1 MNNKIIIIAGDP
13 NSINSEIIFKTWKK
27 INPNKKKKIILIGCY
42 RLIKDQLNKLG
53 IKVNLKKIKN
63 INEHCEK
70 KFLKIIDY
78 SLNYK
83 DCFNVQKKEASK
95 YVKGCLSLAHKL
107 SEKKIIKGFINCP
120 VDKKLIVKKGI
131 YGVTELIAKKS
142 NIKNYSEVMM
152 LYNKKLSVVPITT
165 HIKIKEVFKKIKK
178 TLIIQKLNTLNQYY
192 KRLFKKSPR
201 IAVLGLNPHNSEF
214 SKDSEEYKEIIPA
227 IKFLKKKINVS
238 GPMSPDSFF
247 LNEYKT
253 YDVIV
258 GMYHDQVLIPFKNI
272 YKYNAIN
279 ITLGLKYIRVSPDHG
294 TATNIMKKN
303 KANFISLTQC
313 INFMNNLQ
321 K

>member
-13 NSINSEIIFKTWKK
+13 NSINSEIIFKSWKK

-63 INEHCEK
+63 INEHCGK

-178 TLIIQKLNTLNQYY
+178 TLIIKKLNTLNQYY

-227 IKFLKKKINVS
+227 IKFLKKKMNIS

-303 KANFISLTQC
+303 KANIISLTQC
-313 INFMNNLQ
+313 INFMNNL
-321 K
+321 